1 MVRNSRDV
9 TFGIK
14 ALIWVQGDNN
24 NKKKAKK
31 GVTTDLTP
39 SRRQA

>member
-24 NKKKAKK
+24 KKKAKK